1 MDIQYQDLQGK
12 CDELEIVL
20 RSNTECQDLYEA
32 ALTKICSLEHQLAE
46 AHTEIQQINEAH
58 ASEETNKTMALYN
71 ELVTLH
77 HTPMPTI
84 DLTTPSKSINIKGA
98 NRLKKYIKINK
109 YIRKSERAL
118 KKHKTYLPL
127 KKDRVRLQLLVNKYE
142 EEMSDYNQKLADNN
156 QECEFNMAMLQ
167 SRLATLKSALDQRTV
182 EYENQLLVL
191 RSVGLVRVEMLPEK
205 SSPAEASTASP
216 EATTTTSEATNSIPL
231 ATTELTTGLPRATTR
246 LLAATTS
253 IPLATTGLTTGL
265 SGTTTGLSGTTTIL
279 PRATTRLLAATTSL
293 PTAAPSS
300 EVIQSGSAAADV
312 FQASTKKL
320 HRKPTY
326 SQAASRIV
334 GNKQLPKMSPTTLT
348 RLTTSSSNS
357 SEDYSTVVYSDR
369 LGKDFGHML
378 GNHVNGKV
386 VNYCYPELTFGQ
398 IVELIS
404 ERSHTDKTTIFIMVG
419 NSLGVSKS
427 DIHRSFAILEG
438 LPTKH
443 VFVCAFPYSC
453 TLPDKCNYMTCSLNK
468 TMYNACCKSD
478 CINFFDTNLY
488 VDNFKLTWD
497 SLFLSSNQKRRLA
510 TEVAHLINS
519 VISIITKKTCV
530 PIDIVSSNTDNSN
543 STVDL
548 N

>member
-1 MDIQYQDLQGK
+1 MAEREDNEKEFDSLLKKNTDLKNVIAEMDIQYQDLQGK

-20 RSNTECQDLYEA
+20 RSNTECQDLHEA
-32 ALTKICSLEHQLAE
+32 ALTKICSLENQLAE

-58 ASEETNKTMALYN
+58 ASEETNKTMALYD

-84 DLTTPSKSINIKGA
+84 DLTTPRKSINIKGA

-118 KKHKTYLPL
+118 KKHKTHLPL

-156 QECEFNMAMLQ
+156 KECEFNMAMLQ

-205 SSPAEASTASP
+205 SSSAEASTASP

-231 ATTELTTGLPRATTR
+231 ATTELTTGLSRTTTGLSGTTTILPRATTR

-265 SGTTTGLSGTTTIL
+265 SRTTTGLSGTTTIL

-300 EVIQSGSAAADV
+300 GVIQSASAAADV

-326 SQAASRIV
+326 AQAASRIV
-334 GNKQLPKMSPTTLT
+334 GNKQLPKMAPTSLT
-348 RLTTSSSNS
+348 RLTTSSSSS

-378 GNHVNGKV
+378 GNH
-386 VNYCYPELTFGQ
+386 
-398 IVELIS
+398 
-404 ERSHTDKTTIFIMVG
+404 
-419 NSLGVSKS
+419 
-427 DIHRSFAILEG
+427 
-438 LPTKH
+438 
-443 VFVCAFPYSC
+443 
-453 TLPDKCNYMTCSLNK
+453 
-468 TMYNACCKSD
+468 
-478 CINFFDTNLY
+478 
-488 VDNFKLTWD
+488 
-497 SLFLSSNQKRRLA
+497 KRRLA

-530 PIDIVSSNTDNSN
+530 PIDTVSSNTDNSN

>member
-1 MDIQYQDLQGK
+1 
-12 CDELEIVL
+12 
-20 RSNTECQDLYEA
+20 
-32 ALTKICSLEHQLAE
+32 
-46 AHTEIQQINEAH
+46 
-58 ASEETNKTMALYN
+58 MALYD

-127 KKDRVRLQLLVNKYE
+127 KKERVRLQLLVNKYE

-334 GNKQLPKMSPTTLT
+334 EL
-348 RLTTSSSNS
+348 
-357 SEDYSTVVYSDR
+357 SEVLWSMV
-369 LGKDFGHML
+369 
-378 GNHVNGKV
+378 
-386 VNYCYPELTFGQ
+386 LTFG
-398 IVELIS
+398 L
-404 ERSHTDKTTIFIMVG
+404 HDTGYVG
-419 NSLGVSKS
+419 AVKLYVA
-427 DIHRSFAILEG
+427 FCFWALFTLAILVMMEG
-438 LPTKH
+438 LS
-443 VFVCAFPYSC
+443 AFLHTLRLHWVEFMSKFYSGLGYIFQPFC
-453 TLPDKCNYMTCSLNK
+453 FKTILEQEDK
-468 TMYNACCKSD
+468 D
-478 CINFFDTNLY
+478 
-488 VDNFKLTWD
+488 
-497 SLFLSSNQKRRLA
+497 
-510 TEVAHLINS
+510 E
-519 VISIITKKTCV
+519 
-530 PIDIVSSNTDNSN
+530 
-543 STVDL
+543 
-548 N
+548 